1 MASKHVEV
9 SLDSS
14 GGEIECFLDADCE
27 VFFGPVTDRE
37 REAFR

>member
-27 VFFGPVTDRE
+27 VFFGPVTDIE